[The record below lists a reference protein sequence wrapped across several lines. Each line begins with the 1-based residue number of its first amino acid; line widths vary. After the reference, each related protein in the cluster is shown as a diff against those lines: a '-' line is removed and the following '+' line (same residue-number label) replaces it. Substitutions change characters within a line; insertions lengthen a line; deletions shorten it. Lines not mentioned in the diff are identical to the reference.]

1 MKSDL
6 LTIGEVAK
14 RAGLAPSA
22 IRYYETEG
30 LLNPEKR
37 TASGYRM
44 YLPQAVRQLLFIKRA
59 QQLGFSLQDVKHL
72 LGYQQGKEVSA
83 TSLVQL
89 VEDRYLEIERQVTNL
104 LIHRHEMGIFMQTLY
119 DQLED
124 KKTLNGSDLFS
135 QMIER
140 VCSDPMRRPLQQV
153 LDWLI
158 DVTHCHIS
166 FEEAYAILQPLRGMH
181 FHLWR
186 EEDTY
191 FILVISKDQNVF
203 RALDLLADFEA
214 DCTAHSSA
222 ESMPPGISIAE
233 DGYLLKA
240 KGKNAFI
247 YARLFLALENQTINF
262 VSL

>member
-1 MKSDL
+1 M
-6 LTIGEVAK
+6 
-14 RAGLAPSA
+14 
-22 IRYYETEG
+22 
-30 LLNPEKR
+30 
-37 TASGYRM
+37 
-44 YLPQAVRQLLFIKRA
+44 
-59 QQLGFSLQDVKHL
+59 GFSLQDIKHL
-72 LGYQQGKEVSA
+72 LGFQHSEDVSSS
-83 TSLVQL
+83 SLVQL

-124 KKTLNGSDLFS
+124 QKTLNGSDIFS

-158 DVTHCHIS
+158 EVTHCHIS

-191 FILVISKDQNVF
+191 FILVISEDDSVF
-203 RALDLLADFEA
+203 KALDQLAAFEA
-214 DCTAHSSA
+214 DCTAHNSS

-233 DGYLLKA
+233 EGYLLKA

-247 YARLFLALENQTINF
+247 YARLFLALEHEF
-262 VSL
+262 SEYS